1 MIDITIYIACL
12 LNRNRMQSVVLVAL
26 VVLVV
31 LVASVS
37 VSLPV
42 VVFCALKNKMPNTCR
57 TNQMRFASKN
67 IYAKY

>member
-1 MIDITIYIACL
+1 MIDITIYIARL

-31 LVASVS
+31 SVS

>member
-1 MIDITIYIACL
+1 MIDITIYIARL
-12 LNRNRMQSVVLVAL
+12 LNRNRMQSVVLVVL

-31 LVASVS
+31 SVS
-37 VSLPV
+37 VSVALPV